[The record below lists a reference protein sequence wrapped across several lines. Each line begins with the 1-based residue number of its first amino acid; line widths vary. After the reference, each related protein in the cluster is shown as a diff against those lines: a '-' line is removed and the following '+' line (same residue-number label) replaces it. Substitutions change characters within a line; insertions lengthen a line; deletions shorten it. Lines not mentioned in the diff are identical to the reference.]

1 MSIEVITPGLC
12 TTVQDTG
19 RFGFQ
24 QVGVSV
30 SGGMDRQAVQIA
42 NMLVG
47 NQQTDAVLELTMRG
61 PSLLFH
67 KDMLIAICG
76 GDFNVTINDR
86 SVLPN
91 RAVWIRSGSILKFGL
106 AKEGCRAY
114 LAVAGGW
121 DVPVVMGSR
130 STNLRGSFGGFAGR
144 MLAAGDKLIQS
155 PPGAFSQFLANQLE
169 KKAGAVP
176 FYQANWFIPS
186 STFVKN
192 GEAVVRV
199 IQGEQFADFSEK
211 SRRSFFEQTY
221 QVSPQSDRMGYRLTG
236 PALELTQSIELIS
249 AAVTIGTIQVPPNG
263 QPIIL
268 MADRQTIGGYP
279 KIGYVP
285 TIDLPIVAQLRPG
298 EKIHFQEIS
307 LRDAQKELIERES
320 WIKAIKLGIEV
331 TVGWR

>member
-30 SGGMDRQAVQIA
+30 SGGMDKQAVQIA

-47 NQQTDAVLELTMRG
+47 NQQTDAVLELTMKG

-76 GDFNVTINDR
+76 GDFKVTINNR

-121 DVPVVMGSR
+121 DVPLVMGSR
-130 STNLRGSFGGFAGR
+130 STNLRGGFGGLAGR
-144 MLAAGDKLIQS
+144 MLAAGDQLVQRS
-155 PPGAFSQFLANQLE
+155 PGSFSQFLANQLA
-169 KKAGAVP
+169 KRAGAAP

-186 STFVKN
+186 STLVKN

-211 SRRSFFEQTY
+211 SRQSFFEQTY

-236 PALELTQSIELIS
+236 PALELTQSMELIS
-249 AAVTIGTIQVPPNG
+249 AAVTMGTIQVPPNG

-307 LRDAQKELIERES
+307 LRDAQKELIERDS
-320 WIKAIKLGIEV
+320 WMKAIKLGIEV